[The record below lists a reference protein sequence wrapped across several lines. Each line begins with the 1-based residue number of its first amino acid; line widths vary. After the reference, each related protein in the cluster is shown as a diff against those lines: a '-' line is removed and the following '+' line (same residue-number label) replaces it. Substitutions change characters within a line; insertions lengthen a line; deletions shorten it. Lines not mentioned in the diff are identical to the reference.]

1 MTDPRLDLVSQLA
14 PVLDVVARAPLA
26 DCHDQEAAARL
37 RSQLEAALP
46 TAGPV
51 ATEIGATL
59 RRGLEQ
65 GWLCDRGEPKARFS
79 RVAKASEDT
88 HDLSIDI
95 VALDG
100 PALRHGHPR
109 GEITLG
115 FPIDPTAT
123 DSRFDGHEAGWVVMP
138 VASVHTPTVTG
149 SPMLLLYFL
158 PEGAMDWSPA
168 A

>member
-1 MTDPRLDLVSQLA
+1 MTDPRTQLVSQLA
-14 PVLDVVARAPLA
+14 PVLETVARMPLA
-26 DCHDQEAAARL
+26 DCHDGDAAARL
-37 RSQLEAALP
+37 REQLEQALP
-46 TAGPV
+46 GGGPV
-51 ATEIGATL
+51 ASEIGTTL
-59 RRGLEQ
+59 RQGLEE

-79 RVAKASEDT
+79 RVAKASKDT

-100 PALRHGHPR
+100 PALRHGHPQ

-115 FPIDPTAT
+115 FPIDPSAT

-138 VASVHTPTVTG
+138 VGSVHTPTVTG

-158 PEGAMDWSPA
+158 PQGAMDWSPEA
-168 A
+168 